1 MATDQNSDLYCQ
13 ACGKDVSRGKITISS
28 TGRIYCPGLNGARE
42 FPSCFEVE
50 NLVLMPRGQIPRS
63 TTPSYICRPADEI
76 REMIA
81 KNTVTQF
88 GPLEESLNPLKKE
101 RQPLE
106 VTAYEC
112 QTCGHLEKDLEK
124 ATAHAEIPLKSLP
137 QGLIYST
144 VPGEQYEILV
154 SASSVDHRHISH
166 HQIDQI
172 QVLST
177 RRYLRT
183 GNAEDIM
190 NDLREGKIQIFS
202 EDEFAEFLDVN
213 QEPLRELQND
223 FKIKEFVRT
232 TPELDSLVVER

>member
-1 MATDQNSDLYCQ
+1 MTKSLHMKKSIKDFLNEFLLYYNMATDQNSDLYCQ

-28 TGRIYCPGLNGARE
+28 TGRIYCPGLNGTRE

-101 RQPLE
+101 WQPLE

-112 QTCGHLEKDLEK
+112 QTCEHLEKDLEK

-154 SASSVDHRHISH
+154 SASSVDHRHVSH

-172 QVLST
+172 QVLNTLINCTEKLAPFNSSAFPPSINPT
-177 RRYLRT
+177 
-183 GNAEDIM
+183 NP
-190 NDLREGKIQIFS
+190 
-202 EDEFAEFLDVN
+202 
-213 QEPLRELQND
+213 PL
-223 FKIKEFVRT
+223 
-232 TPELDSLVVER
+232 P